1 MKEKRKIAII
11 AVIVALVAL
20 ALIIVLFAQRESSQQ
35 DPEPTSN
42 VGQHEPEQSA
52 IPTVPSES
60 TKPEESSKPVEETAE
75 PGHEIES
82 PEPVETDHGDKDT
95 QQGKPGISN
104 TQKPIKKTA
113 PISGI
118 DYTVP
123 TELKGTVGNKLSTV
137 SLGNS
142 HLVWVNPDEELF
154 MNKTQYEAKFVETD
168 TKEELVVKVTV
179 EVVKGIPIKGI
190 DYTIP
195 TELKGTVDKKL
206 STVSLGDSNL
216 VWVNPDEELSMNKT
230 QYEAK
235 FVETDTKEELVVKVT
250 VKVVKGIPVKG
261 TDYTIPTGLMGIVGN
276 KLSTVSLGDSHLVW
290 VNPDE
295 ELSMNKTQYE
305 AKFVETD
312 TRTEKIVVVTI
323 QVMWT
328 GGGDMSDPGTDGS
341 GDGSTDGDDDE
352 GSSSDDTQQGGGPT
366 GGDVSNP
373 GTDGSGDGSTDG
385 DDDEGS
391 SSDDTQQ
398 GGGPTG
404 GDVSNPGTDG
414 SGDGSTDDSDDEGS
428 SSDDT
433 QQGGGPAGG
442 DVSNPGTDGSGDG
455 IASDDDEGS
464 SFDDTQQGGGPAGG
478 DVSNPGTDES
488 GDGIA
493 SDDDEG
499 SSFDDTQQGGGP
511 GGGNMNNPGV

>member
-11 AVIVALVAL
+11 AVIAVLVAL
-20 ALIIVLFAQRESSQQ
+20 ALIVVSFTQRESSQQ
-35 DPEPTSN
+35 DPEPSSN
-42 VGQHEPEQSA
+42 VEQHEPEQSA
-52 IPTVPSES
+52 VPTVPSES
-60 TKPEESSKPVEETAE
+60 TKPEESSKPVEETVE

-82 PEPVETDHGDKDT
+82 PEPVETDPGDKDT

-123 TELKGTVGNKLSTV
+123 TGLKGTVGNKLSTV

-154 MNKTQYEAKFVETD
+154 MNKTQYEAKFEETD

-195 TELKGTVDKKL
+195 TELKGTVGNKL

-250 VKVVKGIPVKG
+250 VIVAKGVPVKG
-261 TDYTIPTGLMGIVGN
+261 TDYTIPKDLNGIEGQ
-276 KLSTVSLGDSHLVW
+276 KLSTVSLGNSHLVW
-290 VNPDE
+290 VNPNE
-295 ELSMNKTQYE
+295 VLSMNKTQYK

-312 TRTEKIVVVTI
+312 TKKEITVMVKVTVQAI
-323 QVMWT
+323 WNGEDNT
-328 GGGDMSDPGTDGS
+328 NNPGGGNTGN
-341 GDGSTDGDDDE
+341 DDDE
-352 GSSSDDTQQGGGPT
+352 GNSTDDTQQGGGT
-366 GGDVSNP
+366 GGDTDTNNP
-373 GTDGSGDGSTDG
+373 GAGGTGGNTGNGNTED
-385 DDDEGS
+385 DDDEGNS
-391 SSDDTQQ
+391 TDNTQQ
-398 GGGPTG
+398 GGGT
-404 GDVSNPGTDG
+404 
-414 SGDGSTDDSDDEGS
+414 
-428 SSDDT
+428 
-433 QQGGGPAGG
+433 
-442 DVSNPGTDGSGDG
+442 
-455 IASDDDEGS
+455 
-464 SFDDTQQGGGPAGG
+464 
-478 DVSNPGTDES
+478 
-488 GDGIA
+488 
-493 SDDDEG
+493 
-499 SSFDDTQQGGGP
+499 
-511 GGGNMNNPGV
+511 GGGNMNNPGADGTGGNSGGGNDDDEGSSTDDTQQGGGTGGGNMNNPGAGGTGGNSGGGNDDDEGSSTDDTQQGGGNMSNPGHSGTGGGNTNNPGV